1 MITQKPQLVQRTYE
15 RDGAWYTLAVIDR
28 TNQIERLAT
37 DEEIAAATTPG
48 APDSPPAEVPAGG
61 ETSAALRESTADE
74 QTKPP
79 RKKPGRK
86 PKA

>member
-1 MITQKPQLVQRTYE
+1 MIPDKLQLVNRTYQ

-37 DEEIAAATTPG
+37 DEEVAAV
-48 APDSPPAEVPAGG
+48 SPPAEVPAVAASVEAAVA
-61 ETSAALRESTADE
+61 ETSAALRDAAA
-74 QTKPP
+74 P